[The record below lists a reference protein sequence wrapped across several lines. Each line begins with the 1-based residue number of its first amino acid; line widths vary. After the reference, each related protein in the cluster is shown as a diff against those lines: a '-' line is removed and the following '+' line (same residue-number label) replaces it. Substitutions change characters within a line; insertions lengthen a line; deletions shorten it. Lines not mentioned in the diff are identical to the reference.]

1 MQKYDLSVAS
11 QEEIDQLK
19 SKLKEDFK
27 RRFQKAK
34 FDDFI
39 FNQKKIQFKKNLSLI
54 VQSQISQV
62 FKRIQQRR
70 TRKVPREQNIR
81 VRQLFKDSDFAAE
94 DTDENSGCKNFKLP
108 FLMRVSMP
116 KKVEK
121 YPDFGL
127 DISLSKPA
135 KKSVSEP
142 LATVLAELRKTRE
155 RQTRL
160 EALPSYSGQVRDL
173 SISSIQE
180 ESSESVSDP
189 GSDVRDSE

>member
-19 SKLKEDFK
+19 SKLKEDLK
-27 RRFQKAK
+27 RRVQKTK

-54 VQSQISQV
+54 KQSQISQV
-62 FKRIQQRR
+62 FERTQRR
-70 TRKVPREQNIR
+70 RRAVPREQNIR

-94 DTDENSGCKNFKLP
+94 DTDENSGCKNSKLP
-108 FLMRVSMP
+108 SLMRVSMP

-142 LATVLAELRKTRE
+142 LATVLA
-155 RQTRL
+155 
-160 EALPSYSGQVRDL
+160 
-173 SISSIQE
+173 
-180 ESSESVSDP
+180 
-189 GSDVRDSE
+189 